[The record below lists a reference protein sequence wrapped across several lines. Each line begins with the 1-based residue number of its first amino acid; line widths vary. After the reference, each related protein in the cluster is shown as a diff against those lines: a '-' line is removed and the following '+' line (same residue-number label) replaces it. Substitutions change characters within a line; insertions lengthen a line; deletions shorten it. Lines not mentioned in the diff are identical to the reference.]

1 MEMRFLTFA
10 KRSIG
15 WSIAI
20 AILMIFAGIVGIAV
34 PGMAGLAITTVFGWL
49 LFFSAIMHLVYA
61 FHARGTKAVLL
72 EILLAIVYGWIGIYL
87 LMHPLVGLV
96 SLTLVLGVYLLIEGI
111 LEIVEAVR
119 LRPHPGW
126 GWIFFDGVLTLIL
139 GAIVWRS
146 WPFSSAWAIGTL
158 VGISMLFSGITRLM
172 LSFAARRILTSIA

>member
-1 MEMRFLTFA
+1 MEMHPLTFA

-20 AILMIFAGIVGIAV
+20 AILMILAGIAGIAV

-49 LFFSAIMHLVYA
+49 LIFSAIMHLVYA

-72 EILLAIVYGWIGIYL
+72 EILLAIVYGWIGVYL
-87 LMHPLVGLV
+87 LMHPLAGLV
-96 SLTLVLGVYLLIEGI
+96 SLTLVLGIYLLIEGI
-111 LEIVEAVR
+111 LEIVEGVR

-126 GWIFFDGVLTLIL
+126 GWILFDGVVSLIL
-139 GAIVWRS
+139 GAIVWRG
-146 WPFSSAWAIGTL
+146 WPFSSVWAIGTL

-172 LSFAARRILTSIA
+172 LSFGARRMVTSIA